1 MTDLLQL
8 HEVHKSFDRLQAVD
22 GVSLTVPQGKIIGLI
37 GPNGSGKSTLFA
49 LISGSL
55 RADSGQII
63 LDGHDITHRSPDQIF
78 QFGLVRSYQDPSLF
92 TRMTVLDNML
102 LPAKA
107 QRGENPSLAPL
118 HRTWRKQE
126 TALASAVGAIGA
138 LLDQV
143 KLRRH
148 YSALA
153 SDLSGGQMKLLELGR
168 SLNGAPR
175 LLLLDEPT
183 AGVAPKLAREIFQ
196 QIEMLRQSQGLTFLI
211 IEHRLEVLFEFVDS
225 VYVMHAGQI
234 IAHGLPKE
242 IAANAQ
248 VREIYFGD

>member
-8 HEVHKSFDRLQAVD
+8 HDVRKSFERLQAVD

-49 LISGSL
+49 LISGTL
-55 RADSGQII
+55 HADSGQIM
-63 LDGHDITHRSPDQIF
+63 LDGNDIAHRSPDQIF
-78 QFGLVRSYQDPSLF
+78 QLGLVRSYQDPSLF
-92 TRMTVLDNML
+92 TRMTVLDNVL
-102 LPAKA
+102 LPAKD
-107 QRGENPSLAPL
+107 QRGEKPSLSLAPL
-118 HRTWRKQE
+118 HYTWRKQE
-126 TALASAVGAIGA
+126 KGLASAVGA

-183 AGVAPKLAREIFQ
+183 AGVAPTLAREIFQ
-196 QIEMLRQSQGLTFLI
+196 QIEHLRQSQGLTFLI

-234 IAHGLPKE
+234 VAHGSPAE
-242 IAANAQ
+242 ISANAQ